1 MRNRFWIAAL
11 VFVFIFTFHFGS
23 AYAAEE
29 QGDFSVEDDP
39 IAQFLKENPERASL
53 YLIRNGNKVIDYH
66 SNREMTLA
74 STSKLIIAL
83 EFAKQAAKGKINPSK
98 KVSLDDLALFYV
110 PGSDGNAHEAW
121 LQDIETRQV
130 VQNGKVSL
138 QEVAKGMIKYSS
150 NANSEYLLM
159 ILGIDNVNDNL
170 DDLNFNKHEKFFP
183 AFASI
188 VFVPYSV
195 MSTLDPDLPFD
206 ERVDLVK
213 TQLSNMSQ
221 KNFIAEANEIFKIL
235 QKDKSGRYKDQV
247 VEDLY
252 PWYDSEINDLIV
264 ARLPKG
270 TTKEYATLMNKIN
283 SRSYL
288 SNKVQKELDAVIDNP
303 LKPDRFTYLG
313 SKGGSTAKVLTMS
326 FYSTDQNGNKVEMA
340 LFANELSKA
349 EFQQIA
355 QNLSAFMLERI
366 QDDAFLA
373 DLKQYLK
380 KNK

>member
-1 MRNRFWIAAL
+1 MRKRFWMAAL
-11 VFVFIFTFHFGS
+11 VFVFIFTLHFGS

-29 QGDFSVEDDP
+29 QGNFSVEDDP
-39 IAQFLKENPERASL
+39 IAQFLKENPDRASL
-53 YLIRNGNKVIDYH
+53 HVIRNGDKVIDYN
-66 SNREMTLA
+66 SNRAMTLA

-110 PGSDGNAHEAW
+110 PGSDGNAHENW

-138 QEVAKGMIKYSS
+138 QEVAKGMIKFSS

-159 ILGIDNVNDNL
+159 LLGINKVNDNL

-183 AFASI
+183 SYASI
-188 VFVPYSV
+188 IFVPYSI

-221 KNFIAEANEIFKIL
+221 KKFIAEADKIFKIL
-235 QKDKSGRYKDQV
+235 QKDKTGRYKDQV
-247 VEDLY
+247 VEELY

-288 SNKVQKELDAVIDNP
+288 SNKVQEELDAVIENP
-303 LKPDRFTYLG
+303 LKPDSPFTHVGL
-313 SKGGSTAKVLTMS
+313 KGGSTAKVLTMS
-326 FYSTDQNGNKVEMA
+326 FYSTDKNRNKIELA
-340 LFANELSKA
+340 LFTNELTKA

-355 QNLSAFMLERI
+355 QHLSVFLLERV
-366 QDDAFLA
+366 QDEEFLT
-373 DLKQYLK
+373 DLKQYLQ
-380 KNK
+380 

>member
-1 MRNRFWIAAL
+1 MRKRFWMAAL

-23 AYAAEE
+23 AYATED

-39 IAQFLKENPERASL
+39 IAQFLKENPDRASL
-53 YLIRNGNKVIDYH
+53 YVIRNGDKVIDYN
-66 SNREMTLA
+66 SNRAMTLA
-74 STSKLIIAL
+74 STSKLVIAL
-83 EFAKQAAKGKINPSK
+83 EYAKQAAKGKINPSK

-121 LQDIETRQV
+121 LKDIETRQV

-138 QEVAKGMIKYSS
+138 QEVAKGMIKFSS

-159 ILGIDNVNDNL
+159 LLGINKVNDNL

-183 AFASI
+183 SYASI
-188 VFVPYSV
+188 IFVPYSI

-221 KNFIAEANEIFKIL
+221 KKFIAEADKIFKIL
-235 QKDKSGRYKDQV
+235 QKDKTGRYKDQV
-247 VEDLY
+247 VEELY

-288 SNKVQKELDAVIDNP
+288 SNKVQEELDAVIENP
-303 LKPDRFTYLG
+303 LKPDSPFTHVGL
-313 SKGGSTAKVLTMS
+313 KGGSTAKVLTMS
-326 FYSTDQNGNKVEMA
+326 FYSTDKNGNKIELA
-340 LFANELSKA
+340 LFTNELTKA

-355 QNLSAFMLERI
+355 QHLSVFLLERV
-366 QDDAFLA
+366 QDEDYLD
-373 DLKQYLK
+373 DLKQYLQ
-380 KNK
+380 